1 MRKTEMPKLCFVTE
15 APTVS
20 AAQLFE
26 NVPDTLDMNGVA
38 ELLGVTKKTIQ
49 REIKRGNLR
58 CFHVGTRVR
67 ITKQALIDYVM
78 ESEGA

>member
-1 MRKTEMPKLCFVTE
+1 MKNAVMPKLCFVAE
-15 APTVS
+15 APNV
-20 AAQLFE
+20 AEVQLFE
-26 NVPDTLDMNGVA
+26 GVPDTLDMDGVA

>member
-1 MRKTEMPKLCFVTE
+1 MRKAEMPRLCLVTE
-15 APTVS
+15 AASVAPV
-20 AAQLFE
+20 QLFE
-26 NVPDTLDMNGVA
+26 GVPDTLDMEGVA

-58 CFHVGTRVR
+58 CFHVGTCVRV
-67 ITKQALIDYVM
+67 TKQALIDYVM